1 MSKTVHLEMWVCYNV
16 QRVSCWGDDIS
27 VYHCTLQMIN
37 PLYTAPERQIDNPL
51 YEAGAAEE

>member
-1 MSKTVHLEMWVCYNV
+1 MLNTAE
-16 QRVSCWGDDIS
+16 RAVSCWGDDIS

-51 YEAGAAEE
+51 YEAGATEE